1 METTRSET
9 RSGALYSLSQRLHE
23 LRPELGY
30 QGNQCRSIADLKK
43 EFPGLR
49 DRQLGKVE
57 QIEQLTADL
66 EYRGVEA
73 LNEWLNPPQKPDKP
87 DKRKLRRKALISDIE
102 IRQLRDK
109 GERVADIAELAG
121 ISKQRVRQICEF

>member
-1 METTRSET
+1 MET
-9 RSGALYSLSQRLHE
+9 RSSALYSLSQRLHE

-30 QGNQCRSIADLKK
+30 QGNQCRSIAYLKE

-66 EYRGVEA
+66 ECRGVDA
-73 LNEWLNPPQKPDKP
+73 LNEWLNPQKPDKP

-102 IRQLRDK
+102 IRQLRDE
-109 GERVADIAELAG
+109 GERLADIAELAG